1 MQEALRFIIA
11 GGTLDLATSRTVFA
25 EALSGKGDPI
35 GLGGLLCAMAQRG
48 ESAEELTGATFA
60 MRDRMQP
67 FEHDCPDAIDVCGTG
82 GDGLGTFNISTA
94 AAIVA
99 AAAGAR
105 VIKHGNR
112 ANTSQCGSGDL
123 LEAVGVRTMLS
134 PPGALRV
141 LEEVGITFLYV
152 PRYHPF
158 LRNTAKVR
166 KALGIRTIFDLAMP
180 LANPA
185 RLRRVVLGVP
195 APSYLPLHAEVLDRL
210 GVTQAL
216 VVHGA
221 GGADELTLAG
231 PNQVAQVGDVPNDE
245 LASYDAA
252 LLGLE
257 HAPVETLAGGDPRM
271 NAVLLTQILNG
282 RLGPLRDT
290 VVLNAA
296 AALQVAQQC
305 SGIREGISRAQ
316 QAIDG
321 GSASALV
328 RRWAERSV
336 LVV

>member
-1 MQEALRFIIA
+1 MQEALRFIVA
-11 GGTLDLATSRTVFA
+11 GGTLDLEAARSVFA
-25 EALSGKGDPI
+25 EALSGKNDPVE
-35 GLGGLLCAMAQRG
+35 LAGLLCVMAQRG
-48 ESAEELTGATFA
+48 ESADELAGATLA
-60 MRDRMQP
+60 MLDRMQP
-67 FEHDCPDAIDVCGTG
+67 FEHDYPDAVDISGTG

-112 ANTSQCGSGDL
+112 AGASACGPSDL

-134 PPGALRV
+134 PAGARHV

-158 LRNTAKVR
+158 MRNTAKVR
-166 KALGIRTIFDLAMP
+166 KVIGVRTVFDLAQP

-185 RLRRVVLGVP
+185 RMRRIVLGVP
-195 APSYLPLHAEVLDRL
+195 APNYLSLHAEVLDRI
-210 GVTQAL
+210 GVTRAL

-221 GGADELTLAG
+221 GGADELTLDG
-231 PNQVAQVGDVPNDE
+231 PNQVAQVGEVPTDE
-245 LASYDAA
+245 LATYDAA

-257 HAPVETLAGGDPRM
+257 PAPVEALAGGDPRM
-271 NAVLLTQILNG
+271 NAVLLKQILNG
-282 RLGPLRDT
+282 RMGPLRDA

-296 AALQVAQQC
+296 AALQVAHQC
-305 SGIREGISRAQ
+305 NGVREGVSRAQ
-316 QAIDG
+316 QAIDNG
-321 GSASALV
+321 AASALL
-328 RRWAERSV
+328 RRWAERSA